1 MVWTRFKYILSPL
14 CWPRDL
20 LHMPRGAAAGL
31 EDPQALWVPPDPPQ
45 GQQLARSPCAA
56 HRNPWGH
63 CRALWGRA
71 WHSQV
76 QSEASVLT
84 PGITDTASK
93 QPVTHPQLTLRPQP
107 REGNEG
113 RPRTGLLL
121 WPSAGPEP
129 RASPLNALQTAPA
142 REGNCS
148 CSNASRSAQQLLRS
162 F

>member
-1 MVWTRFKYILSPL
+1 MDSLQIHTKPCVLAPGPPAHATRGRGRAGSTSGPVGAPRPSPG
-14 CWPRDL
+14 P
-20 LHMPRGAAAGL
+20 AAGQESL
-31 EDPQALWVPPDPPQ
+31 C
-45 GQQLARSPCAA
+45 SPKD
-56 HRNPWGH
+56 PWGH

-71 WHSQV
+71 WHSRV
-76 QSEASVLT
+76 QAEASVLT

-93 QPVTHPQLTLRPQP
+93 QPVTHPQLTLCPQP

-121 WPSAGPEP
+121 WPSAGSEP